1 MLVSMWQVFNTGHGR
16 FPLSLASKLTDHN
29 VLGIDIRQK
38 VLLHNLRLYMNAI
51 TAAVNDGFPLV
62 VAMLR

>member
-1 MLVSMWQVFNTGHGR
+1 MLVSMWQVFITGHGR

-38 VLLHNLRLYMNAI
+38 VLLDHCEIVHECHYSCCE
-51 TAAVNDGFPLV
+51 
-62 VAMLR
+62 